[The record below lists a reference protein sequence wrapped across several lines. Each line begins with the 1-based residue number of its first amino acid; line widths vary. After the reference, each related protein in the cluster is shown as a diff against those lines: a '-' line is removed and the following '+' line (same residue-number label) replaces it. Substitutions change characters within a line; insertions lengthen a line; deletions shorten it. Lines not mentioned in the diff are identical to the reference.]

1 MFDLNKIVRPNILAL
16 KPYSSARDEFKGT
29 ATAYLDANEN
39 PYGMFNRYPD
49 PQQKELKQA
58 LSGLN
63 GVPQQN
69 IFVGNGSDEAI
80 DLCYRIFCEPGTDSA
95 LTFTPTYGMYSVSAD
110 INNVKLIELPLDKNF
125 QIEVDKALPFLDDE
139 NLKLV
144 FICSPNN
151 PTGNSIDAI
160 ETILKNFNG
169 IVVVDEAYI
178 DFSASASLLEKLE
191 LYPNLIVLQTFS
203 KAWGLAAAR
212 VGLAYASAEVISYFN
227 KVKPPYN
234 VSRLNYTVALAAIS
248 QPELFET
255 QKKSLLTERE
265 KMMRDLQKLKAV
277 KKLYPSDAN
286 FLLVEVTD
294 ADGMYNALVQKGII
308 LRNRHTVVPN
318 CLRITIGSAEEN
330 NLLLTALNE
339 ITK

>member
-49 PQQKELKQA
+49 PQQKQLKEA
-58 LSGLN
+58 LSVLK
-63 GVPQQN
+63 GVPKEN

-80 DLCYRIFCEPGTDSA
+80 DLCYRIFCEPGQDSA
-95 LTFTPTYGMYSVSAD
+95 LTFTPTYGMYKVSAD
-110 INNVKLIELPLDKNF
+110 INNAALIELPLDKDF
-125 QIEVDKALPFLDDE
+125 EIDVDKALPLLKND

-160 ETILKNFNG
+160 ETILQHFNG

-178 DFSASASLLEKLE
+178 DFSASASLLEQLE

-212 VGLAYASAEVISYFN
+212 VGLAYASPEIISYFN

-234 VSRLNYTVALAAIS
+234 VSRLNYTVALAAVS
-248 QPELFET
+248 QPEIFET
-255 QKKSLLTERE
+255 RKNTLLAERE
-265 KMMRDLQKLKAV
+265 KMVRGLLKLKV
-277 KKLYPSDAN
+277 VTKLYPSDAN
-286 FLLVEVTD
+286 FLLVEVID
-294 ADGMYNALVQKGII
+294 ADGIYNALVQKGII
-308 LRNRHTVVPN
+308 LRNRNTVVPN

-330 NLLLTALNE
+330 DLLLIALNE
-339 ITK
+339 LS